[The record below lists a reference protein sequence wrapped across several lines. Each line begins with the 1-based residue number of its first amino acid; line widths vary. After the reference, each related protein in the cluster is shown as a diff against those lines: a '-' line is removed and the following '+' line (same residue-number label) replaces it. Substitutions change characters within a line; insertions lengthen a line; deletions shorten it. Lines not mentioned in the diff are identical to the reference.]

1 MSKWVSGKSPALHD
15 DRRSDNA
22 LCAPPSS
29 IGNAQNGVPV
39 ANAIDGKTLLGVA
52 ALSVVLLSPSGLG
65 VFGFD
70 SAAFSYV
77 AQVLQ
82 QGGVLYRDI
91 WDNKQPG
98 IYWFYQSVAQLI
110 GNDWRALFIASTLW
124 NALTAI
130 LASIALMLALPGQ
143 RAAAWIPLLVIAI
156 LATRANPEHLGQ
168 IEALVSLPLMAI
180 GVCALRLAQLFER
193 ANDLPNNRDR
203 QWWFEPALLG
213 LCAGLLTGVVISFKL
228 LLAPLA
234 VAVFCA
240 PIVVR
245 IIGVEWR
252 HVPVLATVVSYL
264 VGAAAIT
271 AAIAVRFMLEGTF
284 DLFWWTTIHYPLAAL
299 GAAPLA
305 PTARLFGSIWWLTV
319 AIMPLA
325 PLIVVALVQGRRLFR
340 GSVTPLTLL
349 VLVWLAVG
357 FVLIVAQRFSWWSYH
372 FELLLWP
379 LGLTA
384 GIGAARLA
392 SWRPPVPGWWP
403 GPRAIVAAAIV
414 LLGVQTAFAV
424 RNMANPNWPIRSELR
439 QSLATAAQVQTQF
452 ARTLAGP
459 SCGTGYVIGD
469 PRLLVASGLRQAI
482 ATSGMSW
489 WGAFLPAQMKRLP
502 TQLAWTTPD
511 YLYVS
516 DDIREH
522 LQQLPELSQFLS
534 QHYRPVLTD
543 ATEGVWWQRAAP
555 LAVTGCRRDAGFTV
569 P

>member
-1 MSKWVSGKSPALHD
+1 M
-15 DRRSDNA
+15 
-22 LCAPPSS
+22 
-29 IGNAQNGVPV
+29 
-39 ANAIDGKTLLGVA
+39 
-52 ALSVVLLSPSGLG
+52 
-65 VFGFD
+65 
-70 SAAFSYV
+70 
-77 AQVLQ
+77 
-82 QGGVLYRDI
+82 
-91 WDNKQPG
+91 
-98 IYWFYQSVAQLI
+98 
-110 GNDWRALFIASTLW
+110 
-124 NALTAI
+124 
-130 LASIALMLALPGQ
+130 
-143 RAAAWIPLLVIAI
+143 
-156 LATRANPEHLGQ
+156 
-168 IEALVSLPLMAI
+168 
-180 GVCALRLAQLFER
+180 
-193 ANDLPNNRDR
+193 
-203 QWWFEPALLG
+203 
-213 LCAGLLTGVVISFKL
+213 
-228 LLAPLA
+228 
-234 VAVFCA
+234 
-240 PIVVR
+240 
-245 IIGVEWR
+245 
-252 HVPVLATVVSYL
+252 PVLATVVSYL
-264 VGAAAIT
+264 VGAAAVT

-325 PLIVVALVQGRRLFR
+325 PLIVVALVQGRHLFR

-357 FVLIVAQRFSWWSYH
+357 FVLIVAQRFSWWTYH

-392 SWRPPVPGWWP
+392 SRRPPVPGWWP

-522 LQQLPELSQFLS
+522 LQQQLPELSQFLS

-555 LAVTGCRRDAGFTV
+555 LAVAGCRRDAGFTV